1 MELLKL
7 KERLEIATQVGES
20 HFREF
25 KSAFQGPP
33 SAKSQRDIKDV
44 CQDISKTLVAFANAD
59 GGELFVGVE
68 DDGTITGIQYDDE
81 LINVLLKAPTTYV
94 LKTTPLPTTKA
105 LIINYEGKKVLY
117 FSIPKGLEYV
127 YVTSDGK
134 CLKRKDLES
143 IPISPDS
150 IHIEREEIISREYDR
165 AFIDNAKITD
175 LDNDLLQEVAHGFSK
190 TISVEKYLQHLDLA
204 EFNGDDLKL
213 RRAALLLFAKN
224 PLKWHPRLQVR
235 ILKVKGTKLEA
246 GKNYN
251 VLNDETVSGNIL
263 TIIESAWDKL
273 RPFLTETKMSSDAMF
288 KTQIIY
294 PDLACKEA
302 LINAIAHRDYSIE
315 GRGIEVYVYD
325 DRLEIKSPGML
336 LSTIKIDDL
345 EKCIGIHQSRNS
357 YIAKVLKEVGYMRE
371 LGEGFRRIYEL
382 MESHELLKP
391 TLFNE
396 NKSFTISFSQKLVY
410 TEDEKIWLD
419 NFKSLD
425 LSREERAIIRLG
437 AKGELLSPKQI
448 WDTVGIVDTDVY
460 RSYIEKL
467 RKKGV
472 LVSEIS
478 KTRAVLLAKKTHK
491 DKKSIPRFR
500 IIIPKNESEKM
511 NIQAE
516 PLDSSDYAKIFVE
529 NVHYDCQEE
538 DIFNE
543 FSKFGEIDSVI
554 IPRDRTSKKGKGFA
568 YVEFSNNDSVQLA
581 LEYQP
586 PIFIKNRKIRIKK
599 YKRNIK
605 SEAKS

>member
-382 MESHELLKP
+382 MESHELSKP

-396 NKSFTISFSQKLVY
+396 NKSFTISFSQK
-410 TEDEKIWLD
+410 
-419 NFKSLD
+419 S
-425 LSREERAIIRLG
+425 A
-437 AKGELLSPKQI
+437 
-448 WDTVGIVDTDVY
+448 
-460 RSYIEKL
+460 
-467 RKKGV
+467 
-472 LVSEIS
+472 
-478 KTRAVLLAKKTHK
+478 
-491 DKKSIPRFR
+491 
-500 IIIPKNESEKM
+500 
-511 NIQAE
+511 
-516 PLDSSDYAKIFVE
+516 
-529 NVHYDCQEE
+529 
-538 DIFNE
+538 
-543 FSKFGEIDSVI
+543 
-554 IPRDRTSKKGKGFA
+554 
-568 YVEFSNNDSVQLA
+568 
-581 LEYQP
+581 
-586 PIFIKNRKIRIKK
+586 
-599 YKRNIK
+599 
-605 SEAKS
+605 